1 MKAFIL
7 LLLLVQVGFSDS
19 AVNQSQ
25 EQKSQGTPL
34 AFNQLGPKRSGPR
47 TSYSVVCGILDRRRT
62 VIRDR
67 ETLADVWKQIYSA
80 PISFSL
86 TREGKPIPTLPPP
99 PPQID
104 FSRSMLLV
112 VTMGSEPTSG
122 YAIIVDGVYEHGN
135 QLEVVVRNV
144 SPGRSCFTL
153 QYMTA
158 PVDIVELEKRE
169 GSVTF
174 RDLDIATDCNQTRP

>member
-7 LLLLVQVGFSDS
+7 LFLLVSVGFSDS
-19 AVNQSQ
+19 AVNRSQ
-25 EQKSQGTPL
+25 EPKSQGTPL
-34 AFNQLGPKRSGPR
+34 ALNQLGPKRSGSR
-47 TSYSVVCGILDRRRT
+47 TSYSVVCGILDRRRM

-67 ETLADVWKQIYSA
+67 ETLADVWKQIYSG

-86 TREGKPIPTLPPP
+86 IPEGKPIPALPPP

-135 QLEVVVRNV
+135 RLEVVVRNV
-144 SPGRSCFTL
+144 SPGRSCGTF
-153 QYMTA
+153 QSMTA

-169 GSVTF
+169 GLVIF
-174 RDLDIATDCNQTRP
+174 RDLDIVTDCSQTRP